1 MGQFFTHRFSTR
13 DGMVE
18 SICHGC
24 FQTVG
29 TAIQQA
35 HVEAAEQRHACDP
48 EQRLRF
54 ELRTEAANYGQFSPE
69 PPKNPDA
76 Q

>member
-1 MGQFFTHRFSTR
+1 MGRFFTQRLNNR

-24 FQTVG
+24 FKTIG
-29 TAIQQA
+29 TAIDEA
-35 HVEAAEQRHACDP
+35 DVEAAEQRHACDP
-48 EQRLRF
+48 EQKLRF

-69 PPKNPDA
+69 PPKNPNA